1 MKDNELQSLK
11 DKYMSDDAQ
20 ERLVSW
26 LKWLP
31 EDSSDEEIDEM
42 FCWWEIGM
50 GPPTQSYINDWMINE
65 KQ

>member
-1 MKDNELQSLK
+1 
-11 DKYMSDDAQ
+11 MSDDAQ